1 MRTYEELLEIINM
14 ELDDF
19 NIDSKPME
27 LYEPTKYILAIGG
40 KRIRPAL
47 TLMGCQIFNPDI
59 SQAIKPAL
67 AMEVF
72 HNFTLMHDDI
82 MDNAPLR
89 RGIETVHEKWDINT
103 AILSG
108 DIMLVKAYD
117 LLMDVDDSKLRRVL
131 EVFNKTAARVC
142 EGQQY
147 DMNYE
152 TQKKVRLN
160 DYMYMITLKTA
171 VLLGGSLQIGAIIG
185 GADEKNSNALYDF
198 GKNIGIGFQLMDD
211 ILDVYGDA
219 DKFGKQIG
227 GDIIANKK
235 TYLLIRAL
243 ETADKETKKELKY
256 WLKVKTFDKKE
267 KVSAVKKI
275 YNQLGV
281 KKAALAEMNTYFN
294 LAEKSLLSVSSS
306 FESKVI
312 LTKLAENLKVR
323 LV

>member
-1 MRTYEELLEIINM
+1 MKTYEELLEIINT
-14 ELDDF
+14 ELSTF
-19 NIDSKPME
+19 NIDSKPVE
-27 LYEPTKYILAIGG
+27 LYEPTNYILALGG

-47 TLMGCQIFNPDI
+47 TLMGCQIFNSDI
-59 SQAIKPAL
+59 SQAVKPAL

-82 MDNAPLR
+82 MDHAPLR
-89 RGIETVHEKWDINT
+89 RGMETVHTKWDINT

-152 TQKKVRLN
+152 NQKKVRLN

-185 GADEKNSNALYDF
+185 GADEKDSNALYDF

-211 ILDVYGDA
+211 ILDVYGDPE
-219 DKFGKQIG
+219 KFGKQEG

-235 TYLLIRAL
+235 TYLLIKAL
-243 ETADKETKKELKY
+243 ENAEGDTKKELKH
-256 WLKVKTFDKKE
+256 WLKAKTFDKKE
-267 KVSAVKKI
+267 KVKAVKRI
-275 YNQLGV
+275 YKQLGV
-281 KKAALAEMNTYFN
+281 KKAALAEMENYFN

-306 FESKVI
+306 FESKVV